1 MARFAA
7 LLMGRAKAWERTRQT
22 TMDER
27 VAYAEEQRA
36 AVMKAMAAYNPDATI
51 VFDVDFGHTDPQL
64 IIPYGGMVRID
75 GPSRTVSVR
84 Y

>member
-1 MARFAA
+1 
-7 LLMGRAKAWERTRQT
+7 
-22 TMDER
+22 MDER
-27 VAYAEEQRA
+27 ATYAAQQRA
-36 AVMKAMAAYNPDATI
+36 AVMKAMAVYNPEATI

-75 GPSRTVSVR
+75 GPSRTVSVL

>member
-1 MARFAA
+1 MRPQ
-7 LLMGRAKAWERTRQT
+7 WTNERRTPT
-22 TMDER
+22 
-27 VAYAEEQRA
+27 EQRA

-75 GPSRTVSVR
+75 GPSRTISVL